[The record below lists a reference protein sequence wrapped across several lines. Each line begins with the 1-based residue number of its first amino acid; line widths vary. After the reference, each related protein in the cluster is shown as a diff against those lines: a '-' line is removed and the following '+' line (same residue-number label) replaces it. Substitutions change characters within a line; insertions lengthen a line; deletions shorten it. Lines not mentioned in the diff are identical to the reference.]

1 MNGTDFGP
9 LGDFVAGRFLPP
21 EGEPL
26 VSRNPATPDA
36 DVVLATR
43 ASVDRAHLAAAAAG
57 EALPRWSA
65 LDLDERWEA
74 LQSFHAALGARRE
87 DLAEAIT
94 LETGK
99 LYSEA
104 QAAAGSRLSR
114 FDTALQAMKAHYR
127 DGPVVPSE
135 GESLE
140 YRPLGVVGVI
150 GPANYPVHLV
160 HAYVLP
166 ALLAGNTVVAKPSE
180 ATPLVGQRYA
190 EAAAAAGLP
199 AGVLNVVLGGG
210 ESGAALVRDETVR
223 GLWFTGSYRTGS
235 VIRRMALERPELLV
249 ALELGG
255 KNMGVVLDD
264 ADMRQVVHEIVV
276 GGYLTTGQRC
286 TATERVLVH
295 SSRKDELVGALVR
308 AVSNLRFGDPRDT
321 RSFA

>member
-1 MNGTDFGP
+1 
-9 LGDFVAGRFLPP
+9 
-21 EGEPL
+21 
-26 VSRNPATPDA
+26 
-36 DVVLATR
+36 
-43 ASVDRAHLAAAAAG
+43 
-57 EALPRWSA
+57 
-65 LDLDERWEA
+65 
-74 LQSFHAALGARRE
+74 LGAKRE

-104 QAAAGSRLSR
+104 QAEAGSLLSR
-114 FDTALQAMKAHYR
+114 FDAALQALKAHYR

-199 AGVLNVVLGGG
+199 AGVINVVLGGAAT
-210 ESGAALVRDETVR
+210 GAALLEDPHVR
-223 GLWFTGSYRTGS
+223 GLWF
-235 VIRRMALERPELLV
+235 
-249 ALELGG
+249 
-255 KNMGVVLDD
+255 
-264 ADMRQVVHEIVV
+264 
-276 GGYLTTGQRC
+276 
-286 TATERVLVH
+286 
-295 SSRKDELVGALVR
+295 
-308 AVSNLRFGDPRDT
+308 
-321 RSFA
+321 